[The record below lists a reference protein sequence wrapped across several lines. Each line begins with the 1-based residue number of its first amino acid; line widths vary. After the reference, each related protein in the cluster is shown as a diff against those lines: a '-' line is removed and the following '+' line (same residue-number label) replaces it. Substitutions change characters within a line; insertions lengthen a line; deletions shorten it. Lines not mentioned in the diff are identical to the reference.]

1 MLVSDVLTAKAR
13 SLVTATTDMPVPQ
26 AMSLLLDN
34 RISCLPI
41 IDTQGR
47 LIGIV
52 SDKDIFRL
60 VHEQPREFVH
70 GSIGDIMTIRLFTA
84 QPADDLLSIAGL
96 MTNRRI
102 RHVPVIDHGK
112 LVGLISIGDVVKAQL
127 DAVVGENEHLR
138 KYISGD
144 YPA

>member
-13 SLVTATTDMPVPQ
+13 SLVTATPDMPVPQ

-60 VHEQPREFVH
+60 VHEQPREFMH
-70 GSIGDIMTIRLFTA
+70 GTIGDIMTIRLFTA

-102 RHVPVIDHGK
+102 RHVPVIDQGK